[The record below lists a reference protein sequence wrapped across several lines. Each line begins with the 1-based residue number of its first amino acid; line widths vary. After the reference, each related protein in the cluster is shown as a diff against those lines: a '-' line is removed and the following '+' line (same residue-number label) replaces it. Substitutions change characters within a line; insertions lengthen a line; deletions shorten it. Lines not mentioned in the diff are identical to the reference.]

1 MAGDHTLTFTDAS
14 FDADVL
20 KSEVPV
26 LVDFWAIW
34 CGPCRMMSS
43 TLDQVATEYSG
54 KVKVG
59 KLDVDSN
66 QATAMRY
73 GIRGIPT
80 LLLFKGG
87 KVVDQKVGAIGKPE
101 FAKMLDAQ
109 LPAPNSQPAAASPQP
124 PAVPPPTASSQPS
137 AVPEGVKG

>member
-1 MAGDHTLTFTDAS
+1 MAGDKTLTFTNAS

-26 LVDFWAIW
+26 LVDFWAMW
-34 CGPCRMMSS
+34 CGPCRMMSA
-43 TLDQVATEYSG
+43 TIDQVATEYSG

-59 KLDVDSN
+59 KLDVDTN

-101 FAKMLDAQ
+101 FMKMLDAQ
-109 LPAPNSQPAAASPQP
+109 ISAVNPQPPAASPQP
-124 PAVPPPTASSQPS
+124 PAVPPPTVSSQPS
-137 AVPEGVKG
+137 AVPEQVKS

>member
-1 MAGDHTLTFTDAS
+1 MAGDNTLTFTDAS

-26 LVDFWAIW
+26 LVDFWAMW
-34 CGPCRMMSS
+34 CGPCRMMSA
-43 TLDQVATEYSG
+43 TIDQVATEYSG

-59 KLDVDSN
+59 KLDVDTN

-109 LPAPNSQPAAASPQP
+109 ISAASSQPPAPSPQP

-137 AVPEGVKG
+137 AIPEQVKS